1 MAGEKLPARTQTPG
15 LPEVPQS
22 SSLLGRIKSA
32 FRSRLNRRTIL
43 DNTAEAE
50 AYRLYLEEL
59 ERLPEAKLKKDRA
72 VEHYL
77 QHRDDIIE
85 NDHQQHRRQMYKE
98 WAQRKIEAAEDIHQ
112 IKIARLRR
120 QEQLSKAKTRA
131 ERAQFVLDTFTATAP
146 HNKGSEE
153 SRSRK
158 GAAHAALDL
167 IALLQ
172 TLRED
177 EEADDASATSRPR
190 TLEDELAY
198 IEKLIDECQSK
209 TAPEQ
214 MYLLYNIRA
223 QLKSRIEDEKDRS
236 S

>member
-1 MAGEKLPARTQTPG
+1 MADEKLPARTQTPG

-43 DNTAEAE
+43 DNTPEAE
-50 AYRLYLEEL
+50 VYRLYLEEL
-59 ERLPEAKLKKDRA
+59 ERLPEAMLKKDRA

-77 QHRDDIIE
+77 QHRDEIIE
-85 NDHQQHRRQMYKE
+85 NDHQEHQRRMDKE
-98 WAQRKIEAAEDIHQ
+98 WARRKIEAEEDIHQ

-120 QEQLSKAKTRA
+120 QEQLSKAKTKA
-131 ERAQFVLDTFTATAP
+131 ERARFVLDTFTATAP
-146 HNKGSEE
+146 HNKDSKE

-158 GAAHAALDL
+158 DAADAALDML
-167 IALLQ
+167 AVLQ
-172 TLRED
+172 TLMVD

-190 TLEDELAY
+190 TLEDDLAY
-198 IEKLIDECQSK
+198 IEKLIDECQS
-209 TAPEQ
+209 TATPEQ

-223 QLKSRIEDEKDRS
+223 QLKSRVEEEKNRPS
-236 S
+236 

>member
-1 MAGEKLPARTQTPG
+1 MKNFLRGTQTPG

-22 SSLLGRIKSA
+22 SSFLGRIKSA

-77 QHRDDIIE
+77 QHRDDIIRS
-85 NDHQQHRRQMYKE
+85 DHEQHVRQMRKE
-98 WAQRKIEAAEDIHQ
+98 RMQRQLDAERNQ
-112 IKIARLRR
+112 IKIARVRR

-146 HNKGSEE
+146 HNKGSEG
-153 SRSRK
+153 SSLK

-190 TLEDELAY
+190 TLQDELAY

-223 QLKSRIEDEKDRS
+223 QLTAS
-236 S
+236 